1 MNLIPWRRSASTPL
15 VRFRKEMDDLWG
27 RFFDDT
33 NNGWEASQLPEAFTR
48 GGVPSLN
55 ISENEEAL
63 TFTLDLPGVE
73 KEDVNVEVMG
83 DELVISGERKWES
96 KKEEKDFL
104 RMESQ
109 FGAFRRVIP
118 LPTGLRTE
126 PDEIEARFKN
136 GTLEVHLKK
145 VEPTPSKKVAVQSS

>member
-15 VRFRKEMDDLWG
+15 VRFRKEMDDLWS

-33 NNGWEASQLPEAFTR
+33 DDGWQASHLPEAFAR

-55 ISENEEAL
+55 ISENEEGLMFA
-63 TFTLDLPGVE
+63 LDLPGVE
-73 KEDVNVEVMG
+73 TEDVNVEVMG

-96 KKEEKDFL
+96 KQEEKEFL

-109 FGAFRRVIP
+109 FGAFRRVVP
-118 LPTGLRTE
+118 LPAGLRTDPE
-126 PDEIEARFKN
+126 DIDARIKN
-136 GTLEVHLKK
+136 GILEVRLKK
-145 VEPTPSKKVAVQSS
+145 VEPTPSKKVTVQSS